1 MGKPEAA
8 VENYLRNRIRSLG
21 GFIEKWESPGTA
33 GLPDEVVVF
42 RGKTTFVETK
52 APGEKARELQ
62 RLTMKEIRL
71 AGGDARVIDTR
82 DKVDAF
88 IEELLLLPELLPD
101 PSEPNHSLPLR

>member
-1 MGKPEAA
+1 MGKPEGA
-8 VENYLRNRIRSLG
+8 VENYLRNKIRGLG

-33 GLPDEVVVF
+33 GLPDEIVIF

-82 DKVDAF
+82 DKVDDF
-88 IEELLLLPELLPD
+88 IKELLLLPELRSD
-101 PSEPNHSLPLR
+101 PSESDQCLSTR